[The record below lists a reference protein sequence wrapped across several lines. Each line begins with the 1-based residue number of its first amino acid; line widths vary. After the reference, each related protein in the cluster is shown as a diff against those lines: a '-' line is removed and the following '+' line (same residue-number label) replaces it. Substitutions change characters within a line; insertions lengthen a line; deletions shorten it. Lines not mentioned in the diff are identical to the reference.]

1 MTVPANLIAAATHP
15 DPYPSYEALVA
26 GRPIA
31 FDHGLG
37 MWVAASAEA
46 VQAVL
51 TDPRCRVRPLH
62 EPVPEALRWTAGDD
76 IYRRLVRQN
85 DGPEHARLKQA
96 VSAALASLDP
106 HDVERQVR
114 GWATRLLETRP
125 ILMGLPFLLPAH
137 VIGSLL
143 GIKDL
148 YLPNTAI
155 FVDHVVTWFAGGRG
169 SETEALGDLAA
180 TDLRMTLNGSLQD
193 AERDGRVTLL
203 TELAGQMRAVDI
215 TDSETIVANGIGF
228 FVQAYDATA
237 GLMGN
242 ALVALARDP
251 QLRLRLT
258 TDPGLIEQCIVTTAV
273 ADPAVQNTRRYV
285 AEDGLVAGQHMQAG
299 DVILVLLAAANRD
312 PVVPLRAAPEPRF
325 RFSFGTGPHACP
337 GAGLALTIAR
347 AGIEALLVSGDSPWP
362 EQETVTYR
370 RSINARVP
378 RFTEENP

>member
-1 MTVPANLIAAATHP
+1 
-15 DPYPSYEALVA
+15 
-26 GRPIA
+26 
-31 FDHGLG
+31 
-37 MWVAASAEA
+37 
-46 VQAVL
+46 
-51 TDPRCRVRPLH
+51 
-62 EPVPEALRWTAGDD
+62 
-76 IYRRLVRQN
+76 
-85 DGPEHARLKQA
+85 
-96 VSAALASLDP
+96 
-106 HDVERQVR
+106 
-114 GWATRLLETRP
+114 
-125 ILMGLPFLLPAH
+125 
-137 VIGSLL
+137 
-143 GIKDL
+143 
-148 YLPNTAI
+148 
-155 FVDHVVTWFAGGRG
+155 VTWFAGGRG

-347 AGIEALLVSGDSPWP
+347 AGIEALLASGDSPWP